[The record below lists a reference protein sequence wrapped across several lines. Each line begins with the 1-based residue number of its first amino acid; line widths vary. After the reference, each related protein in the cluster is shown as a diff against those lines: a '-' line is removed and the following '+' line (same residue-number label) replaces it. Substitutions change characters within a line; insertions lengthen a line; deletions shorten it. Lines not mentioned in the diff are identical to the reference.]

1 MTPPNPSWRLP
12 VAFPGPHSG
21 LLRQWPTLWVASAP
35 DAAFLRFRECLLA
48 PPNPSWRLP
57 ALSLAHALVHALH
70 FVSGRRFGHSLFAVS
85 RMPFDTSK
93 SLVAPSCRF
102 PWPTLW
108 STSSVARG
116 RRFGWHQLQTQL
128 VCGSKSLVA
137 PSCPFPG
144 PRSGPCSTS
153 SVADAL
159 GTACL
164 RFRECLLTP
173 PNHSWRLPVAF
184 PGPHSG
190 LLRQWPVADAL
201 GGISSRH
208 SLFAVSRMPFPRG
221 AFLSLSLAHTLVYFV
236 SGRRFGWHQLQT
248 QLVCGFENAFWHL
261 QIPRGAFLPFPWP
274 TLWSMLYT
282 SSVADA
288 LGTACLRF
296 RECLLTPP
304 NPSWRL
310 PVAFP
315 GPHSGLLRQW
325 PTLWVA
331 SAPDTACLRFRECL
345 LAPPNPSWRLPALSL
360 AHALVHALLRQWP
373 TLWAQ
378 LVCGFENAF

>member
-1 MTPPNPSWRLP
+1 
-12 VAFPGPHSG
+12 
-21 LLRQWPTLWVASAP
+21 
-35 DAAFLRFRECLLA
+35 
-48 PPNPSWRLP
+48 
-57 ALSLAHALVHALH
+57 
-70 FVSGRRFGHSLFAVS
+70 
-85 RMPFDTSK
+85 MPFDTSK

-201 GGISSRH
+201 GGISS
-208 SLFAVSRMPFPRG
+208 
-221 AFLSLSLAHTLVYFV
+221 
-236 SGRRFGWHQLQT
+236 
-248 QLVCGFENAFWHL
+248 
-261 QIPRGAFLPFPWP
+261 
-274 TLWSMLYT
+274 
-282 SSVADA
+282 
-288 LGTACLRF
+288 
-296 RECLLTPP
+296 
-304 NPSWRL
+304 
-310 PVAFP
+310 
-315 GPHSGLLRQW
+315 
-325 PTLWVA
+325 
-331 SAPDTACLRFRECL
+331 TACLRFRECL

-360 AHALVHALLRQWP
+360 AHALVHALLRPWP